1 MQYSIGE
8 RLKHAWN
15 AFKNRDPTEYYRNF
29 GYYGGS
35 EYRPDYNRQYRSTAG
50 NKSIITAIKTKIA
63 VDAAQV
69 DLQHVKLDDNNRF
82 VEIIDSGLNRC
93 LSLSANIDQTGRAF
107 RLDIF
112 MSLLDDGVIAL
123 VPVDTTYDPEIT
135 GTYQINSIRVG
146 KIVEWHPKHVRVSLY
161 NENTGR
167 REEIVVPKTVAAIVE
182 NPFYAVMNEPNSVFQ
197 RLTHKLAL
205 LDAVDEQASSG
216 KLDLIIQL
224 PYTVKNKLRQDQA
237 DERRNDIAEQLQGS
251 KFGIAY
257 IDATEKIIQLNRPLE
272 NNLLAQVQYL
282 TDQAFNQL
290 GTTKEILDGT
300 ADERAMLNYN
310 NRIIEPLVAAV
321 ADSMKRTFL
330 TKTAITQKQSIEYF
344 RDPFALVPVDHIAD
358 IADKFTRNEI
368 MTSNELRQIIGLKPS
383 SDPNADVLR
392 NKNLYDTTG
401 GAGGMLS
408 PEIELQDEPMTEGD
422 ADQALADLN
431 VIDAQ
436 LDALEESLEHWD
448 SDGEIFHN
456 YDPEYRRWY
465 YEEVEKKNR
474 TLGPNTSTKGLNE
487 EGRAYAKY
495 LREVLGEERKAK
507 VSKNKAGVDAKIGE
521 SKSRTDS
528 AIETS
533 KARRDTSIKN
543 YNSARDSLIES
554 ERSRTEADIE
564 SSQQRRDAN
573 VSRTNEQRDRDIESA
588 RTYTKS
594 EIESHKN
601 TMQTKIDGLKS
612 YLAGLDKAQKASI
625 KERVQQEIQR
635 LRDDNAKKREE
646 LQEAFKTES
655 GSIRSRAKAE
665 ADSHREEH
673 RSATKESRAKLK
685 ERSGAIREE
694 AKSNTDKEKEKHSTV
709 SKLLRDDHKETT
721 AILREAHKQFTA
733 QAKKDY
739 EDEYAAN
746 LEYIK
751 SLPEYQAVTKS
762 KGSKSAKS
770 YATKGSD
777 GKWRVK

>member
-1 MQYSIGE
+1 MQLSFGE

-15 AFKNRDPTEYYRNF
+15 VFKNRDPTEYYKNL

-35 EYRPDYNRQYRSTAG
+35 SYRPDYNRQYRSLAG
-50 NKSIITAIKTKIA
+50 DKSIITAIKTKIA

-69 DLQHVKLDDNNRF
+69 DLQHVRLDENNRF

-123 VPVDTTYDPEIT
+123 VPVDTTFDPEIT
-135 GTYQINSIRVG
+135 GTYQINNIRVG
-146 KIVEWHPKHVRVSLY
+146 KIVDWYPKHVRVSLY

-167 REEIVVPKTVAAIVE
+167 REEIVIPKTVAAIVE

-224 PYTVKNKLRQDQA
+224 PYTVKNNLRQDQA
-237 DERRNDIAEQLQGS
+237 DKRRADIAEQLEGS

-272 NNLLAQVQYL
+272 NNLLTQVQYL
-282 TDQAFNQL
+282 TDQAFDQL

-330 TKTAITQKQSIEYF
+330 TQTAITQKQSIEYF

-383 SDPNADVLR
+383 DDPNADVLR

-401 GAGGMLS
+401 QA
-408 PEIELQDEPMTEGD
+408 PELAAASEVSDEPLTEED
-422 ADQALADLN
+422 ADQALDDLDA
-431 VIDAQ
+431 IDAQ
-436 LDALEESLEHWD
+436 LDELEDALEQADSGLE
-448 SDGEIFHN
+448 IYHN
-456 YDPEYRRWY
+456 YDAEYRRQY
-465 YEEVEKKNR
+465 YLEYEKKGR
-474 TLGPNTSTKGLNE
+474 TKGRETSTKGLNE

-495 LREVLGEERKAK
+495 LREILGEERKAK
-507 VSKNKAGVDAKIGE
+507 VSESKAGMDAKIGE

-528 AIETS
+528 GIEKS
-533 KARRDTSIKN
+533 KVRRDTSVKN
-543 YNSARDSLIES
+543 YNSARDSLIET
-554 ERSRTEADIE
+554 ERNRTDADIE
-564 SSQQRRDAN
+564 ASQKQRDAN
-573 VSRTNEQRDRDIESA
+573 VTRTNEQRDRGIESA
-588 RTYTKS
+588 RTHTKS

-601 TMQTKIDGLKS
+601 TMQTKIDTLKS
-612 YLAGLDKAQKASI
+612 YLSGLDKTQKAAI
-625 KERVQQEIQR
+625 KERVQAEIQR
-635 LRDDNAKKREE
+635 LREDNSKKREE

-655 GSIRSRAKAE
+655 GDIRSKAKSETDAY
-665 ADSHREEH
+665 REEH
-673 RSATKESRAKLK
+673 RSAIKESRAKLK
-685 ERSGAIREE
+685 ERSTAIRAE
-694 AKSNTDKEKEKHSTV
+694 AKSNTDKVKEEHKTASA
-709 SKLLRDDHKETT
+709 KLRQDHKDTT

-751 SLPEYQAVTKS
+751 SLPEYQAVAKSKSGKNKTKS
-762 KGSKSAKS
+762 TTVVYKGKKNI
-770 YATKGSD
+770 
-777 GKWRVK
+777 